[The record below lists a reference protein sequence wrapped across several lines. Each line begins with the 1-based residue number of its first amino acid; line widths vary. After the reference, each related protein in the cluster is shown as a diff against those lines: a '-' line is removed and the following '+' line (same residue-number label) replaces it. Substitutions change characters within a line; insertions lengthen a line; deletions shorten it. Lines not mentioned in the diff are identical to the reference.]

1 MDSYDEIKIGQKYIL
16 PKGESF
22 FSIAIQEKVISTRDI
37 VVEVK
42 HTVFDKETLFGDMIT
57 VVRNFPLEF
66 FIGDSATT
74 YYTKNNGEISFNYKQ
89 LKPLK

>member
-22 FSIAIQEKVISTRDI
+22 FSIAMQEKVISTRDI
-37 VVEVK
+37 VVK
-42 HTVFDKETLFGDMIT
+42 ITNTVFDKESLFGKLQ
-57 VVRNFPLEF
+57 VVFENYPLRF
-66 FIGDSATT
+66 LIGDAAIGYSDKT
-74 YYTKNNGEISFNYKQ
+74 NGEISFNYKQ